1 MKLLFVSSLYP
12 TAIKNEFA
20 LNGKRGASLQ
30 NQVNGFQWAMM
41 EALVLNKLDFKV
53 VSFPAL

>member
-20 LNGKRGASLQ
+20 LSSKRGASLQ
-30 NQVNGFQWAMM
+30 NQVNAFQWAMM
-41 EALVLNKLDFKV
+41 EGLVLNELDF
-53 VSFPAL
+53 